1 MPLEKANEGSLYAGA
16 IPAFVE
22 ESVGMSVE
30 SLKVL
35 EGRVDEVLG
44 RHAHLIAERDH
55 LQQQLRQ
62 AQARIAEM
70 SGRLDTY
77 EKERA
82 QVRARVESILGRL
95 EGLDLS

>member
-1 MPLEKANEGSLYAGA
+1 MPLENSNGSGVYAE
-16 IPAFVE
+16 PLLE
-22 ESVGMSVE
+22 ESVLMSLE

-35 EGRVDEVLG
+35 EGRVDGVLG
-44 RHAHLIAERDH
+44 RHAAVCAERDH
-55 LQQQLRQ
+55 LQQQLQQ
-62 AQARIAEM
+62 AQARITEM
-70 SGRLDTY
+70 KGQLDSY

>member
-1 MPLEKANEGSLYAGA
+1 MPLEKENGGSLYAGM

-22 ESVGMSVE
+22 ESVSMSLE

-35 EGRVDEVLG
+35 EGRVGDILG
-44 RHAHLIAERDH
+44 RHAHVVAERDR
-55 LQQQLRQ
+55 LQEQLKQ

-70 SGRLDTY
+70 SGQLETY

>member
-1 MPLEKANEGSLYAGA
+1 MLLENPNARGVYAEA
-16 IPAFVE
+16 LLE
-22 ESVGMSVE
+22 ESVRMSLE

-35 EGRVDEVLG
+35 EGKVEDTVARYATL
-44 RHAHLIAERDH
+44 AAERDG
-55 LQQQLRQ
+55 LQEQLKQ
-62 AQARIAEM
+62 AQVRIAEIA
-70 SGRLDTY
+70 GQLAVY

>member
-1 MPLEKANEGSLYAGA
+1 MPLENSNGAGVYAEA
-16 IPAFVE
+16 LLE
-22 ESVGMSVE
+22 ESSRMSLD
-30 SLKVL
+30 SLRVL
-35 EGRVDEVLG
+35 EGRVDDVLG
-44 RHAHLIAERDH
+44 RHTAVCAERDR
-55 LQQQLRQ
+55 LQEQLRQ

-70 SGRLDTY
+70 TGQLERY

>member
-1 MPLEKANEGSLYAGA
+1 MPLEKAKGDGLYAGA
-16 IPAFVE
+16 VPAFVE
-22 ESVGMSVE
+22 ESIGMSLE
-30 SLKVL
+30 GLKVL
-35 EGRVDEVLG
+35 EGRVEEVLA
-44 RHAHLIAERDH
+44 RQASLVAERDR
-55 LQQQLRQ
+55 LQEQLKE

-70 SGRLDTY
+70 SGRLETY